1 MSKEL
6 VIVFVKNIKLGKVKT
21 RLAKT
26 IGNQGAFEVYS
37 ELVKITE
44 KATEGLSA
52 DKRIYFS
59 DAVVDSKWKNDY
71 KTVQQGIDLGER
83 MKNAFKKGF
92 EDGYKSIVLIGSDL
106 PDLTANHINEGLKAL
121 KQNDVTFGPA
131 EDGGYY
137 LLGLSKMYN
146 SVFDNKPWSETHLLE
161 ETLNELKEKQVSYTL
176 LDQLNDI
183 DTFEDLEN
191 SIFYKT
197 NEVLQS
203 KINQLINLN

>member
-1 MSKEL
+1 M
-6 VIVFVKNIKLGKVKT
+6 
-21 RLAKT
+21 
-26 IGNQGAFEVYS
+26 
-37 ELVKITE
+37 
-44 KATEGLSA
+44 
-52 DKRIYFS
+52 
-59 DAVVDSKWKNDY
+59 
-71 KTVQQGIDLGER
+71 
-83 MKNAFKKGF
+83 
-92 EDGYKSIVLIGSDL
+92 